1 MKKVLSILLAVLMLA
16 SLCTI
21 AVSAEEITPNDLGVT
36 VISRGQIT
44 DDPTGTGEK
53 VLPLDAQND
62 RPNFELADPEDNTKK
77 WEPVAGTTYTVT
89 FDYYFTSGTD
99 FEGFALYYG
108 AQSAYSGNYSK
119 SEIKSTNFG
128 ISGDFIGDGKWHS
141 ASMSFTASE
150 HKGKVA
156 GVADQVLP
164 YLYLTYYGTFKGY
177 VKNIEIITEAYNV
190 VAESGKHDFGVYF
203 DETGAPKAD
212 LFHDTVQATVAGASS
227 MPKSY
232 VNTNGET
239 VFVPTNDN
247 TPVTNNNRVTDV
259 YNCVDML
266 TSSGGQVKMNGTYVN
281 KTALGDGF
289 VVLKYK
295 VNKLGTSG
303 KAVVGVGRAS
313 TTAGKTCLFQ
323 SYEIT
328 EVSDGWQYLTFKIP
342 YQGGYVYRVVLGG
355 TDAEIAL
362 DYYAY
367 ANTSY
372 CSNVVGVY
380 FSDNGENIIPYA
392 GYKGT
397 DFLHNVADG
406 ANAENLAMGEKF
418 LGWYSDSA
426 LTTEATKLPETDG
439 TIFAKY
445 PTTIVDFDYIKTTV
459 KGWDYNG
466 DAGTLSNG
474 SVTVT
479 SAANMGLMIPAY
491 DSPATATDG
500 RGYDYY
506 QFANGA
512 HYRVVV
518 ELSGIKQNVEGGSSG
533 ITLMGATAAG
543 SNGARDQ
550 GIEHGATPSF
560 KVTESSEATATV
572 LYDFTRK
579 AGNKGWETCGMGLRS
594 DADKSNY
601 TIVVDKIYITD
612 MSLLSEKD
620 IVAVSTRGASGS
632 GAEYVSAGIR
642 FKAAITEEFRAS
654 AYEIGFYAVPTAA
667 LNGMSLAEYVKTA
680 DNLAVTAKVMDDASM
695 PEILYAKTT
704 DAHGRTMY
712 EYQMILTGLTKEG
725 AEKSLCNT
733 KMTVVMYA
741 VLANETVYTD
751 EVSYSYNDF
760 APAQ

>member
-21 AVSAEEITPNDLGVT
+21 AVTSVSAEEITPNDLGVT
-36 VISRGQIT
+36 VISRGEIT

-53 VLPLDAQND
+53 VLPLDARND
-62 RPNFELADPEDNTKK
+62 RPNFELADPDDNTKK

-89 FDYYFTSGTD
+89 FDYYFTSGTV
-99 FEGFALYYG
+99 FSGFGLYYG
-108 AQSAYSGNYSK
+108 AQSAYSANYSK
-119 SEIKSTNFG
+119 SAITSANSG

-141 ASMSFTASE
+141 ASMTFTAYE
-150 HKGKVA
+150 VKGKVN

-177 VKNIEIITEAYNV
+177 VKNINIVT
-190 VAESGKHDFGVYF
+190 ESGSVVFGGDKHDFGVYF
-203 DETGAPKAD
+203 DENGAPKAD
-212 LFHDTVQATVAGASS
+212 LFHETVQYKVAGASL
-227 MPKSY
+227 MTNSY
-232 VNTNGET
+232 VNAAGET
-239 VFVPTNDN
+239 VFVPTNDAA
-247 TPVTNNNRVTDV
+247 PVTNDDRVIDA
-259 YNCVDML
+259 YNCVDVL
-266 TSSGGQVKMNGTYVN
+266 TASGVQVKNTGSE
-281 KTALGDGF
+281 GGHGF
-289 VVLKYK
+289 MVLKYK

-303 KAVVGVGRAS
+303 KAVIGVGRAS
-313 TTAGKTCLFQ
+313 TTAGSTCLFQ
-323 SYEIT
+323 SVEVT
-328 EVSDGWQYLTFKIP
+328 EVSEDWQYLTYKMP
-342 YQGGYVYRVVLGG
+342 YQGNYVYRVVLGG
-355 TDAEIAL
+355 AGAEIAI
-362 DYYAY
+362 DTFEY
-367 ANTSY
+367 ANTSANP
-372 CSNVVGVY
+372 NVVGV
-380 FSDNGENIIPYA
+380 FLNDNGEFSVRS

-445 PTTIVDFDYIKTTV
+445 PTTIVDFDNIKTTV

-466 DAGTLSNG
+466 NAGTLSNG

-518 ELSGIKQNVEGGSSG
+518 ELSGIKQNVEGGSSS

-543 SNGARDQ
+543 NKGARDS
-550 GIEHGATPSF
+550 GIEHSATPSF

-572 LYDFTRK
+572 LYDFTRN
-579 AGNKGWETCGMGLRS
+579 AGSKGWETCGMGLRS
-594 DADKSNY
+594 GADKSNY

-667 LNGMSLAEYVKTA
+667 LNGMSLAEYVKTT